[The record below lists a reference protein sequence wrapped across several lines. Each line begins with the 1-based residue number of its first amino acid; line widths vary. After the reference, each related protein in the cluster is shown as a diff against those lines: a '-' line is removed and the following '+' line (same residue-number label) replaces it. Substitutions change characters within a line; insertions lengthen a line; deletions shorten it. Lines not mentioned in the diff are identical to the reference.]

1 MKQEFVIFTGPMF
14 GGKTSRML
22 SRLERA
28 KYQKKVIKL
37 FKPKM
42 DTRYSTESVI
52 SHNGNRWRSIN
63 IELGEEIITHLG
75 KADVVAVDEAFMIP
89 NIADVLID
97 LYKAGKTVYVSS
109 LQLSSLGQPFEEM
122 SIMLPYATKIEVCP
136 AVCFCGED
144 AYYSIRLTEI
154 KDKVS
159 VGGKGDYEPRCK
171 EHAHHMTNNT

>member
-1 MKQEFVIFTGPMF
+1 
-14 GGKTSRML
+14 
-22 SRLERA
+22 
-28 KYQKKVIKL
+28 
-37 FKPKM
+37 M

-171 EHAHHMTNNT
+171 EHTHHMTNNT

>member
-1 MKQEFVIFTGPMF
+1 MKQEFIIFTGPMF

-52 SHNGNRWRSIN
+52 SHTDNRWRSIN